1 MKDTPFYTGL
11 VDLNGIPLNEGDSI
25 RFAYIDPVG
34 NPYKDDIDE
43 DVFKI
48 EFTHGLFIARKEKNP
63 AIWTPLYQHVE
74 TRDGEYISNYGYP
87 IEFVN
92 NTLLAVKVS

>member
-1 MKDTPFYTGL
+1 MKDAPFYTGL

-34 NPYKDDIDE
+34 KPYKDDIDE
-43 DVFKI
+43 TVFKI

-74 TRDGEYISNYGYP
+74 TKEGEYISNYGNAV
-87 IEFVN
+87 EFVN
-92 NTLLAVKVS
+92 NILLAVKVS